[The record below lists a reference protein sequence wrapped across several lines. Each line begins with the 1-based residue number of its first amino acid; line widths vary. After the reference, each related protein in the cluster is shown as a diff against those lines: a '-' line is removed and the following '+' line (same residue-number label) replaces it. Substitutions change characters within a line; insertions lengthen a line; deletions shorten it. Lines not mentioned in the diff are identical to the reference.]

1 MEKKISRFK
10 EEQDGVMALEA
21 CISLTL
27 FLLVMLTLYSMLRM
41 FTIQSMISHA
51 AQESC
56 QSMAVENYGNSS
68 MLTGTMQ
75 QIPNWLMTMVSGKGK
90 SDFSTSSDFSLKN
103 FFTGF
108 LGEGTELKNLEML
121 SLTKT
126 AAKSRF
132 AAYLA
137 GGEQEADA
145 LLKSYGVVDGLS
157 GISLAGT
164 KNSGTDL
171 TIQVSYKIRLLFY
184 IEMFHFGEFEST
196 QKVCCRLWK

>member
-1 MEKKISRFK
+1 MKEKISRLK

-27 FLLVMLTLYSMLRM
+27 FLIVMLTLYSMLRM

-56 QSMAVENYGNSS
+56 QSMAIENYGNSS
-68 MLTGTMQ
+68 MLTGTM
-75 QIPNWLMTMVSGKGK
+75 VSGKGQN
-90 SDFSTSSDFSLKN
+90 DFSASSDFSLKN

-108 LGEGTELKNLEML
+108 LGEGTETKKLETL

-126 AAKSRF
+126 TAKTRF

-137 GGEQEADA
+137 GGEQEADN
-145 LLKSYGVVDGLS
+145 LLKSYGVVNGLS
-157 GISLAGT
+157 GISFAGT
-164 KNSGTDL
+164 TNSGTDL
-171 TIQVSYKIRLLFY
+171 TIKVSYKIRLLFY
-184 IEMFHFGEFEST
+184 IEMFRFGEFEST
-196 QKVCCRLWK
+196 QTVCCRLWK

>member
-1 MEKKISRFK
+1 MKEKISRLK

-27 FLLVMLTLYSMLRM
+27 FLIVMLTLYSMLRM

-56 QSMAVENYGNSS
+56 QSMAIENYGNSS

-75 QIPNWLMTMVSGKGK
+75 QIPNWFMTMVSGKGQN
-90 SDFSTSSDFSLKN
+90 DFSASSDFSLKN

-108 LGEGTELKNLEML
+108 LGEDTETKKLETL

-126 AAKSRF
+126 TAKTRF

-137 GGEQEADA
+137 GGEQEADS
-145 LLKSYGVVDGLS
+145 LLKSYGVVNGLS
-157 GISLAGT
+157 GISFAGT
-164 KNSGTDL
+164 TNSGTDL
-171 TIQVSYKIRLLFY
+171 TIKVSYKIRLLFY
-184 IEMFHFGEFEST
+184 IEMFRFGEFEST
-196 QKVCCRLWK
+196 QTVCCRLWK

>member
-1 MEKKISRFK
+1 MKKKISRFK

-68 MLTGTMQ
+68 VLTGTMQ
-75 QIPNWLMTMVSGKGK
+75 QIPNWLMTMVSGEGK

>member
-1 MEKKISRFK
+1 MKEKISRLK

-27 FLLVMLTLYSMLRM
+27 FLIVMLTLYSMLRM

-56 QSMAVENYGNSS
+56 QSMAIENYGNSS
-68 MLTGTMQ
+68 MLTGT
-75 QIPNWLMTMVSGKGK
+75 
-90 SDFSTSSDFSLKN
+90 SDFSLKN

-108 LGEGTELKNLEML
+108 LGEGTETKKLETL

-126 AAKSRF
+126 TAKTRF

-137 GGEQEADA
+137 GGEQEADN
-145 LLKSYGVVDGLS
+145 LLKSYGVVNGLS
-157 GISLAGT
+157 GISFAGT
-164 KNSGTDL
+164 TNSGTDL
-171 TIQVSYKIRLLFY
+171 TIKVSYKIRLLFY
-184 IEMFHFGEFEST
+184 IEMFRFGEFEST
-196 QKVCCRLWK
+196 QTVCCRLWK